1 MYTLKGARILVTGG
15 AGFIGSSLVKRL
27 VEDQA
32 EVTVI
37 DLSIDSKSI
46 FAIDRLDRKA
56 AYHTLDVRKKPAVEK
71 FIAKNDF
78 DYIFHLAAMAS
89 VLIGRDDPTLTL
101 ETNIMGTVHI
111 LDAVRKNKNIKGIIV
126 ASSDKAYGRTD
137 KIYTEECHLRGSDPF
152 GVSKSSADLICQAYF
167 KTFHIPVVITRFSNV
182 YGEGDLHFD
191 RIIPEICK
199 SIVTG
204 ATFRVRSDGTFRRD
218 YIYIHDVVNGYL
230 TLLHNIQTIH
240 GEAYNFSSR
249 DNLSVKEVIAKARS
263 ALNADFPYII
273 MNTAKNELPY
283 QHLDD
288 RKVQKLGW
296 QCQYSFEEVFPRIL
310 SWYREVLR

>member
-1 MYTLKGARILVTGG
+1 MNTLKGAKILVTGG

-32 EVTVI
+32 KVTAI

-46 FAIDRLDRKA
+46 FALDRLDRKA
-56 AYHTLDVRKKPAVEK
+56 AYHTLDVRNKSAVEK
-71 FIAKNDF
+71 FIAKYDF
-78 DYIFHLAAMAS
+78 NYIFHLAAMAS

-101 ETNIMGTVHI
+101 ETNIMGTVNM
-111 LDAVRKNKNIKGIIV
+111 LEVVRKNKNIKGIIV
-126 ASSDKAYGRTD
+126 ASSDKAYGKTNT
-137 KIYTEECHLRGSDPF
+137 IYTEESHLKGSDPF
-152 GVSKSSADLICQAYF
+152 GVSKSSADLICQTYF
-167 KTFHIPVVITRFSNV
+167 KTFHTPVVITRFSNV

-191 RIIPEICK
+191 RIIPEICR

-204 ATFRVRSDGTFRRD
+204 TTFRVRSDGTFRRD
-218 YIYIHDVVNGYL
+218 YIYIQDVVSGYL
-230 TLLHNIQTIH
+230 TLLGNIHAIQ

-249 DNLSVKEVIAKARS
+249 DNLSVKEVIAQVQS
-263 ALNADFPYII
+263 ALNADVPYCI

-288 RKVQKLGW
+288 RKIQKLGW
-296 QCQYSFEEVFPRIL
+296 HCQYTFKEVFPRIL
-310 SWYREVLR
+310 SWYKEVLR